1 MAGAHLPAQHAT
13 SGVSR
18 IDGVN
23 GGDLLW
29 RRPMQPAACA
39 RMGMVNA
46 SDDDMILQP
55 GGERVSNA
63 SADLLSFARKAQ
75 DRYE

>member
-1 MAGAHLPAQHAT
+1 
-13 SGVSR
+13 
-18 IDGVN
+18 
-23 GGDLLW
+23 
-29 RRPMQPAACA
+29 
-39 RMGMVNA
+39 MGMVNA

-75 DRYE
+75 DRYA